1 MFDAR
6 FSAKEFE
13 RLARNDSAALKLLKK
28 DLQDELERKLRAELV
43 AWSRRIVEKLNTTGH
58 QLILARDED
67 DPDSLDYRD
76 ARVTDTGAADNRLR
90 VVIVATG
97 SAGYNDLV

>member
-13 RLARNDSAALKLLKK
+13 RLARNDPAALERLKK
-28 DLQDELERKLRAELV
+28 DLQDELERRMHAELI

-58 QLILARDED
+58 QLLLVRDED
-67 DPDSLDYRD
+67 DPDTLDYRD

-90 VVIVATG
+90 VVIVGTG